1 MKKLRAILLSTSLAT
16 SFLATASLDVYAS
29 HLSDEGDSKATPK
42 KATLRRS
49 TLDFTQVGSPRKVQA
64 GNQKLFPNGFTYPA
78 RGGNPKAVKDLETAQ
93 TEVVDYA
100 KNMALKAIERLQDE
114 LDETEAFEKG
124 QEFFDEELEFDAQNP
139 GQSYIAAL
147 SYSLDKKILVAQDS
161 ALIDALVLALTYS
174 EYTSTVAGK
183 LGITKK
189 TVKDFYDL
197 IVEARS
203 NTFGEWL
210 PEDEDDSSGD
220 SGSSSDEGDLS
231 GDKDKKHESSSESSP
246 VKKTSKKATQKAPKK
261 PSSSEESSSESS
273 ESDKEASTSKVRRN
287 LAKGLDAIAK
297 DHEKSAQSKGSSGED
312 EEDDDQFLNTS
323 GAPLDFGDSEG
334 EDLPGKIEE
343 LEEKIESLEGEVEE
357 KSKAL
362 ERFKK
367 SMVSK
372 EEGLHKEIEEREKR
386 LKESEPANKFLQVLL
401 HVHGIS
407 LENLWQFIDLS
418 ATALD
423 QSTDLPWPAL
433 GISDMQKLDMLKAMF
448 TPEVLHLY
456 IEGKK

>member
-29 HLSDEGDSKATPK
+29 HLSDESDSKATPK
-42 KATLRRS
+42 KTPLRRS
-49 TLDFTQVGSPRKVQA
+49 TLDFTQIGSPRKVQA
-64 GNQKLFPNGFTYPA
+64 GNQKLFPNGFTYPS
-78 RGGNPKAVKDLETAQ
+78 RGGNPKAVKDLEAAQ
-93 TEVVDYA
+93 TEVVEYA

-114 LDETEAFEKG
+114 LDETEALEKG
-124 QEFFDEELEFDAQNP
+124 QEFFDEELEFDTQNP

-147 SYSLDKKILVAQDS
+147 SYSLGKKVLVAQDS

-174 EYTSTVAGK
+174 EYTPTVAGK
-183 LGITKK
+183 LGVTKK

-203 NTFGEWL
+203 NTFSEWL
-210 PEDEDDSSGD
+210 PEDDSSGD
-220 SGSSSDEGDLS
+220 SGSSSDEKDLS
-231 GDKDKKHESSSESSP
+231 GDEDKSHESSSESSP
-246 VKKTSKKATQKAPKK
+246 VKKSSKKAPQKAPKK
-261 PSSSEESSSESS
+261 PSSSEGSSSESS
-273 ESDKEASTSKVRRN
+273 EEDSDKEASASKVRRN
-287 LAKGLDAIAK
+287 LSGGLDAIAK

-323 GAPLDFGDSEG
+323 GVPLDFGDSEG

-362 ERFKK
+362 DRFKK
-367 SMVSK
+367 SMISK
-372 EEGLHKEIEEREKR
+372 EEALNKEIEEREKR

-401 HVHGIS
+401 HIHGIP
-407 LENLWQFIDLS
+407 LENFWQFIDLS

-433 GISDMQKLDMLKAMF
+433 GISDMQKLEVLKAMF